1 MVSREVLSST
11 GSLMLVRVH
20 LAEGFRGDVDQHP
33 QEQISYIEKG
43 IVEFGVGGKKKIL
56 HKGDTQ
62 YIPSNVKHQ
71 VNVIEECV
79 ILDVFTPVRQDI
91 LDQQN

>member
-11 GSLMLVRVH
+11 GSLMLVRVN
-20 LAEGFRGDVDQHP
+20 LAEGFAGDVDQHP

-43 IVEFGVGGKKKIL
+43 IVEFEVGGTKKVL
-56 HKGDTQ
+56 HQGDVQ
-62 YIPSNVKHQ
+62 YIPSNVEHQ
-71 VNVIEECV
+71 VKVIEECV

-91 LDQQN
+91 LDQQK